1 MQVVPRLPTEQS
13 EPPLYHGTRRRK
25 KPEALRF
32 EFKIEIEIWM
42 TKQRAHTACRSLSS
56 QTSSNRNGPTS
67 VPAEPTHASRMA
79 SRPDALPAASH
90 SWHRAGARSRISCR
104 AWDRVRVVGSGQG
117 SGSGSGSGQG
127 SNSKAATSVVSW
139 RRRSSTRGA
148 VLSGR
153 ERLGLLLRLRPEP
166 PRAAQSREEAHVPNS
181 ETAGPGR
188 G

>member
-1 MQVVPRLPTEQS
+1 MHWSQTESSKWSCNCLLHDLGRPFTLRDHPAFLPTPIIS
-13 EPPLYHGTRRRK
+13 RRRK

-32 EFKIEIEIWM
+32 EFKIEIEILM

-117 SGSGSGSGQG
+117 SGSGSGSGSGQG

-139 RRRSSTRGA
+139 RRRSSTRGGA
-148 VLSGR
+148 ERPR
-153 ERLGLLLRLRPEP
+153 E
-166 PRAAQSREEAHVPNS
+166 AWS
-181 ETAGPGR
+181 TA
-188 G
+188 